1 MAILIA
7 NLTYSPF
14 LLKQFAKP
22 KSLPS
27 VGALVRWW
35 SRGGVEGASSPTA
48 ANSDQVIANKS
59 YFINHKPL
67 KTFLRP
73 LVSDRGIA
81 SRGEIFN
88 F

>member
-14 LLKQFAKP
+14 LFKQFAKP

-48 ANSDQVIANKS
+48 ANSDQVIPNKS
-59 YFINHKPL
+59 YKIIIIIIND
-67 KTFLRP
+67 FLLLIINLSKLSP
-73 LVSDRGIA
+73 GP
-81 SRGEIFN
+81 
-88 F
+88 

>member
-27 VGALVRWW
+27 LGALVRWW

-59 YFINHKPL
+59 YDFILLTTNLSKLLPG
-67 KTFLRP
+67 P
-73 LVSDRGIA
+73 
-81 SRGEIFN
+81 
-88 F
+88 